1 MKKLLTVVLI
11 AVLAIPAF
19 AQITPIRD
27 IQYTTEASGDS
38 PMNGQTVTISG
49 IVTAEPYA
57 YGNSYFFV
65 QDDNAPWSGI
75 FVYDSAPD
83 DILIAEG
90 DSVTLTGTIEE
101 KYGMTRFTDLTS
113 IVIEEKGVF
122 GIEPIVVTADQIAT
136 GAAESESYEAVLVQI
151 RDVAVANPDE
161 GYGEWSVTDGTDT
174 VMVDNGDYYFWPAE
188 YDSIKSITGPLH
200 YDYNNRKIAPRI
212 AYDIVEG
219 VKKGQDKAY
228 TRIQR
233 IQQVRYSDLVK
244 AGVDAE
250 SDISYLV
257 REPGDSSLMTVRG
270 IVTMPTGIS
279 YAGDGIKF
287 ILSDP
292 HGGPWSAILS
302 YNADSTIYP
311 VLFPGDEIEMTGY
324 VGEYTT
330 YDANMTEFW
339 LVGDIE
345 ILNFEQALPDTPVVK
360 TGDLRWPTTAEQ
372 WGNVFVKTENCVVT
386 NNDLQY
392 EVMEIDDGSGAALVD
407 DDSDSL
413 ANYIAPPVGTQL
425 QSVVGWIYHHYG
437 SYADSTTYKIEPLF
451 ERDIVAGE
459 GPALLT
465 SAKRTPQLPSSS
477 DVVTVQVTA
486 VTNRSITDAKVYYR
500 VDNAASY
507 TEVVMTDQGEKVF
520 AGDIP
525 AQAEGAFVDYYF
537 YVEDEK
543 GGVSTLPSDV
553 NLKNF
558 SYVVT
563 DGNPTIRDIQYTHW
577 ANGESPFHGST
588 VTTTGYIT
596 AGQGYVTQFTN
607 SGVSA
612 LPMADD
618 SGPWNGIFILATP
631 EQLAGLQYGQEVTVT
646 GRVDDNYDE
655 YWRWQKNTYIVAD
668 SIVAGDVSEPP
679 TPARVSISD
688 IAADHESFEGVE
700 INVTDFSQI
709 ASINQYDITIT
720 NGSDSILLDDDCVP
734 SEIFSITSNEYAVIG
749 ATDTVRVGD
758 YLDIVKGVYLF
769 SYGTFKIEVRD
780 GTDLG
785 LTSATEPVVPMT
797 YALHQNYPNP
807 FNPSTSISFSLPE
820 QTLVSIQIYNVRG
833 QLVQTLT
840 NSVYAPGQHTLTW
853 KPVNLSSGIYLYR
866 INAGDFNA
874 VKKMTY
880 LK

>member
-11 AVLAIPAF
+11 AVLVTTVF

-27 IQYTTEASGDS
+27 IQYTTDASGDS
-38 PMNGQTVTISG
+38 PLNGQTVTISG

-57 YGNSYFFV
+57 YGNKYFFV

-90 DSVTLTGTIEE
+90 DSVTLTGTVEE
-101 KYGMTRFTDLTS
+101 KHGMTRFTDLTS

-174 VMVDNGDYYFWPAE
+174 VMVDNGNYYFWPAE
-188 YDSIKSITGPLH
+188 YDSIKSITGPLN

-219 VKKGQDKAY
+219 VKKGQDKIY

-244 AGVDAE
+244 AGEDAE
-250 SDISYLV
+250 SDVSYLV
-257 REPGDSSLMTVRG
+257 RESGDSSLLTVRG

-330 YDANMTEFW
+330 GDANMTEFW

-345 ILNFEQALPDTPVVK
+345 IMNFEQPLPDTPLVK

-372 WGNVFVKTENCVVT
+372 WGNVFVKVENCVVT

-392 EVMEIDDGSGAALVD
+392 EVMEINDGSGAALVD

-413 ANYIAPPVGTQL
+413 RNYIVPPVGTQL

-437 SYADSTTYKIEPLF
+437 SYADSTTYKIEPLY
-451 ERDIVAGE
+451 ERDIVTGE

-465 SAKRTPQLPSSS
+465 DASRTPQLPSSS
-477 DVVTVQVTA
+477 DAVTVQVKA
-486 VTNRSITDAKVYYR
+486 VTNRSITDAKVFYR
-500 VDNAASY
+500 VDNAGSY
-507 TEVVMTDQGEKVF
+507 TEVIMYDQGDKVF
-520 AGDIP
+520 AGEIP

-543 GGVSTLPSDV
+543 GGVSTLPSDI

-563 DGNPTIRDIQYTHW
+563 DGNPVIRDIQFTHW

-588 VTTTGYIT
+588 VTVTGYIT
-596 AGQGYVTQFTN
+596 AGQGYVTHFTN

-612 LPMADD
+612 LPMADA

-646 GRVDDNYDE
+646 GRVDDNYDD

-679 TPARVSISD
+679 APARVSISD

-700 INVTDFSQI
+700 VNLADFSQI

-734 SEIFSITSNEYAVIG
+734 SEIFTIVSNEYAVIG
-749 ATDTVRVGD
+749 GTDTVGIGD
-758 YLDIVKGVYLF
+758 YLDIVKGVYQF
-769 SYGTFKIEVRD
+769 TYGTFKIEVRD

-785 LTSATEPVVPMT
+785 LTSATEPVVPTT
-797 YALHQNYPNP
+797 YTLHQNYPNP
-807 FNPSTSISFSLPE
+807 FNPSTTISFSLPE

-833 QLVQTLT
+833 QLIHTLT

-853 KPVNLSSGIYLYR
+853 KPINLSSGIYLYK